1 MKKLII
7 TIDKDGSAVME
18 TSGEVGKVCLKKL
31 ETIAKDSGQSIKSR
45 QAKKE
50 FYQKESHDNKSGL
63 R

>member
-1 MKKLII
+1 MKKLTI

-18 TSGEVGKVCLKKL
+18 TSGEVGRVCLKKL
-31 ETIAKDSGQSIKSR
+31 EEIAKDSGQSIKSR

-50 FYQKESHDNKSGL
+50 FYQKENNANKSGL